1 MPWSLPLS
9 LPHNSQAYSEP
20 EASTSEDTLLST
32 TSGLFLP
39 QSLIVN
45 EDKEDLCPSDTAVS
59 ASTPTTMEFTNFY
72 QAPLYQNEGNMQS
85 QCSYSSYN
93 SGPAVSSNHY

>member
-1 MPWSLPLS
+1 MTQST
-9 LPHNSQAYSEP
+9 EP

-45 EDKEDLCPSDTAVS
+45 EDQGDLCPSDTAVPAS
-59 ASTPTTMEFTNFY
+59 APTTMEFANFY
-72 QAPLYQNEGNMQS
+72 QAPLYQNEGDQQS
-85 QCSYSSYN
+85 QYSYSSYN
-93 SGPAVSSNHY
+93 PDPAVSNNHYGADNF